1 VRPRNLVKLSRFGD
15 RCQPAAST
23 GFPPVFNSKGSF
35 HPDCLEANRRT
46 LLQRARKRASVS
58 ARQKNPAHAEA
69 EDDSKIKDRLEALLF
84 AETLQGTLSPNAN
97 PGKGLVGGLL
107 NWMPKATARMQRA
120 AQTHSHLSST
130 RSVIPNRT
138 ALRKGR
144 IKKVTALRK
153 GLFERAERRAS
164 SPVQSELQ
172 GVAVGRGR
180 HALHQKLATVAACS
194 APWSGG
200 HLLRRRLYRRR
211 L

>member
-1 VRPRNLVKLSRFGD
+1 MRLQSAQTPLRKFVRPRNLVKLSRFGD

-97 PGKGLVGGLL
+97 PGKGVSWRLTELDAKSHREDAAGSPDTQSLVLDSICYTKVNGIVQGE
-107 NWMPKATARMQRA
+107 N
-120 AQTHSHLSST
+120 
-130 RSVIPNRT
+130 
-138 ALRKGR
+138 
-144 IKKVTALRK
+144 KK
-153 GLFERAERRAS
+153 S
-164 SPVQSELQ
+164 
-172 GVAVGRGR
+172 
-180 HALHQKLATVAACS
+180 
-194 APWSGG
+194 
-200 HLLRRRLYRRR
+200 
-211 L
+211 